1 MTRRDDEATEEFAAV
16 ADVDAWLDAIAAGED
31 PSSGEDELA
40 ALFLDLKGEVDR
52 PASEPLLIDATS
64 TPSDNPDAPDA
75 PDASDETGTA
85 GSVIP
90 FRSASRKSRRSRRGV
105 SPWVSGLVGA
115 AAATAVV
122 TGSGAA
128 LYNATPGSPL
138 WGPATAVFGDRT
150 AAVELAA
157 TLDELEAANDSG
169 DKDAASALF
178 EQARALLASM
188 EPRAKQGRDGEE
200 GQAPIT
206 TMRTKVST
214 VTVTPPPAEPP
225 APAPEPQ
232 TVTETVVPSANPQP
246 TLEQPSSSA
255 AVRPSAQPSSQ
266 PSAVRPNPLPRPSAA
281 APSQGAESGNEESAP
296 DGAAA
301 PSQVN
306 QGVAGESEGAG
317 SGEDHSD
324 ALGQAQN
331 Y

>member
-31 PSSGEDELA
+31 PSGGEDELA

-64 TPSDNPDAPDA
+64 TPSD
-75 PDASDETGTA
+75 ETGAA

-90 FRSASRKSRRSRRGV
+90 FHSASRKPRRSRRGV

-188 EPRAKQGRDGEE
+188 EPRANQDRDGEKS
-200 GQAPIT
+200 QAPIT

-246 TLEQPSSSA
+246 ALEQPPSSA
-255 AVRPSAQPSSQ
+255 AARPSAQPSSQ
-266 PSAVRPNPLPRPSAA
+266 SSAVRPNPLPQPSAA
-281 APSQGAESGNEESAP
+281 APSQGTESGNEENAT

-301 PSQVN
+301 PSQVD
-306 QGVAGESEGAG
+306 QSAAGESEGAG
-317 SGEDHSD
+317 AVEDHSD

>member
-1 MTRRDDEATEEFAAV
+1 MTRRNDEATEEFAAV

-31 PSSGEDELA
+31 PSGGEDELA

-64 TPSDNPDAPDA
+64 TPSDNPDASDA

-90 FRSASRKSRRSRRGV
+90 FRSASRKPRRSRRGV

-188 EPRAKQGRDGEE
+188 EPRANQGRDGEE
-200 GQAPIT
+200 GRVPIT

-214 VTVTPPPAEPP
+214 VTVTPSPAEPP

-232 TVTETVVPSANPQP
+232 TVTETVVPSANAQP
-246 TLEQPSSSA
+246 TLEQPASSA
-255 AVRPSAQPSSQ
+255 ADRPSAQPSSQ
-266 PSAVRPNPLPRPSAA
+266 PSAVRPNPLPQPSAA
-281 APSQGAESGNEESAP
+281 APSQGAESGNEESAA

-301 PSQVN
+301 PSQVD
-306 QGVAGESEGAG
+306 QGAGGESEGAG
-317 SGEDHSD
+317 AVEDHSD

>member
-31 PSSGEDELA
+31 PSGGEDELA

-64 TPSDNPDAPDA
+64 TPSDDPDAS
-75 PDASDETGTA
+75 DASDETGTA

-90 FRSASRKSRRSRRGV
+90 FRSASRKPRRSRRGV

-188 EPRAKQGRDGEE
+188 EPRANQGRDGEE
-200 GQAPIT
+200 GRAPIT

-225 APAPEPQ
+225 ASAPEPQ
-232 TVTETVVPSANPQP
+232 TVTETVVPSASPQP
-246 TLEQPSSSA
+246 TLEQPASSA
-255 AVRPSAQPSSQ
+255 AARPSAQPSSQ
-266 PSAVRPNPLPRPSAA
+266 AGQSSAVRPNPLPQPSAA
-281 APSQGAESGNEESAP
+281 APSQGAESGNKESAA
-296 DGAAA
+296 DGAVA
-301 PSQVN
+301 PSQVD
-306 QGVAGESEGAG
+306 QGAAGESEGAG
-317 SGEDHSD
+317 AVEDHSD

>member
-1 MTRRDDEATEEFAAV
+1 MTRRNDEATEEFAAV

-31 PSSGEDELA
+31 PSGGEDELA

-64 TPSDNPDAPDA
+64 TPSD
-75 PDASDETGTA
+75 ETGAA

-90 FRSASRKSRRSRRGV
+90 FHSASRKPRRSRRGV

-188 EPRAKQGRDGEE
+188 EPRANQGRDGEE
-200 GQAPIT
+200 GRVPIT

-214 VTVTPPPAEPP
+214 VTVTPSPAEPP

-232 TVTETVVPSANPQP
+232 TVTETVVPSANAQP
-246 TLEQPSSSA
+246 TLEQPASSA
-255 AVRPSAQPSSQ
+255 ADRPSAQPSSQ
-266 PSAVRPNPLPRPSAA
+266 PSAVRPNPLPQPSAA
-281 APSQGAESGNEESAP
+281 APSQGAESGNEESAA

-301 PSQVN
+301 PSQVD
-306 QGVAGESEGAG
+306 QGAGGESEGAG
-317 SGEDHSD
+317 AVEDHSD

>member
-64 TPSDNPDAPDA
+64 TPS
-75 PDASDETGTA
+75 DASDETGTA

>member
-1 MTRRDDEATEEFAAV
+1 MTRRDDEATGEFAAV

-31 PSSGEDELA
+31 PSGGEDELA

-64 TPSDNPDAPDA
+64 TPSD
-75 PDASDETGTA
+75 ETGAA

-90 FRSASRKSRRSRRGV
+90 FHSKPRKPRRSRRGV

-188 EPRAKQGRDGEE
+188 EPRANQDRDGEKS
-200 GQAPIT
+200 QAPIT

-214 VTVTPPPAEPP
+214 VTVTPPPAESP

-246 TLEQPSSSA
+246 TLEQPASSA
-255 AVRPSAQPSSQ
+255 AARPSAQPSSQ
-266 PSAVRPNPLPRPSAA
+266 SSAVRPNPLPQPSAA
-281 APSQGAESGNEESAP
+281 APSQGAESGNEESAA
-296 DGAAA
+296 DGAVA
-301 PSQVN
+301 PSQVD
-306 QGVAGESEGAG
+306 QGAAGESEGAG
-317 SGEDHSD
+317 SVADHSD

>member
-16 ADVDAWLDAIAAGED
+16 ADVDAWLDALAAGED
-31 PSSGEDELA
+31 PSGGEDELA

-64 TPSDNPDAPDA
+64 TPSDDPDA

-90 FRSASRKSRRSRRGV
+90 FRSASRKPRRSRRGV

-188 EPRAKQGRDGEE
+188 EPRANQGRDGEE
-200 GQAPIT
+200 GRAPIT

-214 VTVTPPPAEPP
+214 VTVTPPPAESP

-246 TLEQPSSSA
+246 TLEQPPSRA

-266 PSAVRPNPLPRPSAA
+266 SSAVRPNPLPQPSAA
-281 APSQGAESGNEESAP
+281 APSQGTESGNEENAT

-301 PSQVN
+301 PSQVD
-306 QGVAGESEGAG
+306 QSAAGESEGAG
-317 SGEDHSD
+317 SVTDHSD

>member
-31 PSSGEDELA
+31 PSGGEDELA

-64 TPSDNPDAPDA
+64 TPSD
-75 PDASDETGTA
+75 ETGAA

-90 FRSASRKSRRSRRGV
+90 FRSASRKPRRSRRGV

-138 WGPATAVFGDRT
+138 WGPATTVFGDRT

-188 EPRAKQGRDGEE
+188 EPRANQGRDGEE

-214 VTVTPPPAEPP
+214 VTVTPPPAESP

-246 TLEQPSSSA
+246 TLEQPSSRA

-266 PSAVRPNPLPRPSAA
+266 SSAVRPNPLPQPSAA
-281 APSQGAESGNEESAP
+281 APSQGAESGNEESAA
-296 DGAAA
+296 DGAVA
-301 PSQVN
+301 PSQVD
-306 QGVAGESEGAG
+306 QGAAGESEGAG
-317 SGEDHSD
+317 AVEDHSD

>member
-1 MTRRDDEATEEFAAV
+1 MTRRDDEVTEEFAAV

-31 PSSGEDELA
+31 PSGGEDELA

-64 TPSDNPDAPDA
+64 TPSDNPDAS
-75 PDASDETGTA
+75 DASDETGTA

-90 FRSASRKSRRSRRGV
+90 FRSASRKPRRSRRGV

-188 EPRAKQGRDGEE
+188 EPRANQGRDGEE
-200 GQAPIT
+200 GRAPIT

-225 APAPEPQ
+225 ASAPEPQ
-232 TVTETVVPSANPQP
+232 TVTETVVPSASPQP
-246 TLEQPSSSA
+246 TLEQPASRA

-266 PSAVRPNPLPRPSAA
+266 SSAVRPNPLPQPSAA
-281 APSQGAESGNEESAP
+281 APSQGAESGNEESAA
-296 DGAAA
+296 DGAVA
-301 PSQVN
+301 PSQVD
-306 QGVAGESEGAG
+306 QGAAGESEGAG
-317 SGEDHSD
+317 SVADHSD